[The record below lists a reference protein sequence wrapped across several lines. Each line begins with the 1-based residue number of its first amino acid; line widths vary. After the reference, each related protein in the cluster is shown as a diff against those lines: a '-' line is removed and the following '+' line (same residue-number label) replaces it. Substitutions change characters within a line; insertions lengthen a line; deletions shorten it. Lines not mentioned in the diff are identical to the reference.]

1 MAQKRWL
8 TEDKLALIMGLFLF
22 LLGTRRPGLERED
35 QRLG

>member
-22 LLGTRRPGLERED
+22 LLGTLSED